1 MGRKGENI
9 FYRKDGR
16 WEARYAKDELKKG
29 KYRYGYVYGKS
40 YMEVKLKRN
49 EILLNLEKMKEEKLR
64 GKNTLNYY
72 IDNWLMSI
80 RFLVKTSTYAHYYTI
95 VNKHIRPYLGEVEIK
110 VIKPKTIENFMN
122 QKFEEGLSTKSI
134 RDMIVVLKQIL
145 SYANISIK
153 FRLPKLQK
161 KEIKILSKNEIQILE
176 KEIMKRKS
184 YAAYGILLSL
194 YTGVRI
200 GEVCALTW
208 KDIDL
213 NKRVIKI
220 EHTMLRIMDLEKE
233 DRTKVIIE
241 EPKTE
246 HSKREIPINQLLYD
260 VLVKI
265 KPKNRNTY
273 FLTGTKEYI
282 EPRTYYNQYQKIL
295 KDIGIKRYGFHS
307 LRHTFA
313 TRCIEIGMDPKT
325 LSEILGHS
333 DVKVTLSLYVHPT
346 NSLKSVYLEKLST
359 H

>member
-16 WEARYAKDELKKG
+16 WEARYVKDELKKG
-29 KYRYGYVYGKS
+29 KYRYGYVYGKG